1 LLAVS
6 RALREGG
13 NTQEARELIGGARSR
28 AAMPDVAL
36 EKALNELREGMPEKA
51 FKALEAL
58 AAQSPE
64 AGFRLGEARF
74 FAGLPDS
81 ALAAYQRVAQ
91 DPAAPFTGAALE
103 RIYLIEDGTPREALP
118 SFGRLAYERW
128 RGDPKRAMTI
138 ADSLYRSLPH
148 SPLWAVAALE
158 LASLRD
164 ASGDP
169 KLALEPLLAVAET
182 LPDDRLAPSARQ
194 RAGDLSFA
202 SQGRREGAP
211 AVRGSAARYRNR
223 GTRRK

>member
-1 LLAVS
+1 
-6 RALREGG
+6 
-13 NTQEARELIGGARSR
+13 
-28 AAMPDVAL
+28 MPDVAL